1 LDFAPGLT
9 WGGGPARGQNLTTT
23 HSKKRNTEFG
33 GKTLVQEALG
43 ELKRMQRAAL
53 LDRSYTDAQ
62 PKKTLRF
69 RGREFRRKKMIVDN

>member
-69 RGREFRRKKMIVDN
+69 RGKEFRRKKMMVDN